1 MSEAMKMMLKA
12 RTMMMLVGYK
22 LQAGLAMQLDLIET
36 LTIDTAGTNGKC
48 ILFNPHFVASLTPM
62 QVVFLFLHEVK
73 HVLLLHMFRRN
84 GRDPEDWNIACDHQ
98 INLTLIDEKIGE
110 FIPESLADPRF
121 KGMASER
128 IFGIQQREKPADPP
142 PADDGDPCDDGE
154 PNGPAGGS
162 SDDGDSDDGD
172 STDDGD
178 SGDDSGDDA
187 GGSDADGGDDSGNGQ
202 GRTYGPDDVPTF
214 EEAMANGTLGRVLDA
229 PGDAQEV
236 KELKAE
242 LNREITIAV
251 MAGKQAGEIGADDL
265 LAINGRNDS
274 VVEWSEVLDD
284 QLAQIGSDTMQTWSK
299 KNRMF
304 DEYLPG
310 NVRLGFDHL
319 VIGVDTSGS
328 MDESELKLSV
338 SEAIAIAEK
347 YCPRV
352 TFIPCDRRI
361 NPKSVQEFDAGN
373 FPESADDITLIGG
386 GGTDPQPVFDWI
398 EEQGETPD
406 ALIFFTDGYVSK
418 WPDADEVA
426 YPVIWAITGYNHKLP
441 PTGRVV
447 ELV

>member
-1 MSEAMKMMLKA
+1 MSEAMKIMLKA
-12 RTMMMLVGYK
+12 RTMMVMLGYK
-22 LQAGLAMQLDLIET
+22 LQAGLAMQLDLIED

-48 ILFNPHFVASLTPM
+48 LRFNPHFVLSLTFK

-84 GRDPEDWNIACDHQ
+84 GRDPEGWNTACDHQ

-110 FIPESLADPRF
+110 FIPEGLADPRF

-128 IFGIQQREKPADPP
+128 IYAIEQREKPADPP
-142 PADDGDPCDDGE
+142 PADDGDSGDDG
-154 PNGPAGGS
+154 
-162 SDDGDSDDGD
+162 
-172 STDDGD
+172 DGD
-178 SGDDSGDDA
+178 SGDAGDSGDD
-187 GGSDADGGDDSGNGQ
+187 GSDAGDSGGNDSGNDQ

-214 EEAMANGTLGRVLDA
+214 AEAIANGTLGRVLDA

-236 KELKAE
+236 KELKTE

-251 MAGKQAGEIGADDL
+251 MAAKQAGDVSADDL
-265 LAINGRNDS
+265 RAINGRNDS
-274 VVEWSEVLDD
+274 VVEWSDILDD

-328 MDESELKLSV
+328 MDERELKLSV

-373 FPESADDITLIGG
+373 FPESADDITLTGG

-406 ALIFFTDGYVSK
+406 ALIFFTDGYVNK
-418 WPDADEVA
+418 WPDEVA
-426 YPVIWAITGYNHKLP
+426 YPVIWAITGYNPVHP
-441 PTGRVV
+441 TTGRVV